1 MASIVAKLSSDAP
14 LRQSLIKT
22 WLIAQKEIITNIQNY
37 RIYTAFG
44 ALTLLF
50 LLSTHLLAIDY
61 KQRFE
66 NWRAN
71 QAARQNPIVGEAV
84 KYELHNGTFFYSAGV
99 APDPPAVRPQP
110 LSALVLGM
118 DREVDR
124 VVTVTQRIG
133 FGPREDENAMS
144 ALFDAPDILLG
155 VKLLVSL
162 LALFFSA
169 DAVTREKEAG
179 TLRAIMAG
187 PVRPHEF
194 AIGKVAGTF
203 LSLLVPLAAAFFI
216 GVAYLRLAHD
226 LLTGKDEL
234 TRVILVFIMV
244 LLYSLVFTLLGF
256 FVSTITA
263 RTKTAMVLALLG
275 WGLLVLV
282 LPNAGVL
289 AAKILSPAPS
299 YNQLNAR
306 LYESER
312 QIIQAELRAHP
323 EARSIFDIANSK
335 QVLMRVYEIDK
346 QLTDNYLMMKQE
358 EIIQARRFA
367 LFSPAG
373 SLSFGV
379 SDLTGTGA
387 TAYLSYL
394 ESLRANRDILIDALI
409 RRWDLPPSSG
419 SKLYAEAVKEI
430 ESRQRQ
436 SELLEASASAAGA
449 AFVSL
454 TVWALLLA
462 AAFYRRLTN
471 YDVR

>member
-1 MASIVAKLSSDAP
+1 MSSVAAKSSSDNR

-44 ALTLLF
+44 SLTLLF

-61 KQRFE
+61 KQRLE

-71 QAARQNPIVGEAV
+71 QAALQNPVVGEVV
-84 KYELHNGTFFYSAGV
+84 KYELHNGNFFYSVGA
-99 APDPPAVRPQP
+99 APDPPAVHPQP

-144 ALFDAPDILLG
+144 ALFDAPDILFG

-162 LALFFSA
+162 LALFFSV
-169 DAVTREKEAG
+169 DAVTREKESG
-179 TLRAIMAG
+179 TLRAIMSN
-187 PVRPHEF
+187 PVRRHEF
-194 AIGKVAGTF
+194 AIGKVAGAF
-203 LSLLVPLAAAFFI
+203 LSLLLPLASAFFI
-216 GVAYLRLAHD
+216 GVAYLCLAHD

-234 TRVILVFIMV
+234 TRVILIFIVV
-244 LLYSLVFTLLGF
+244 LLYSLVFTFLGF

-263 RTKTAMVLALLG
+263 RTKTAMVVALLG
-275 WGLLVLV
+275 WGFLVLV

-323 EARSIFDIANSK
+323 GARSIFEIANSK
-335 QVLMRVYEIDK
+335 QVIMRIYEIDK
-346 QLTDNYLMMKQE
+346 QLTDDYITNKQN
-358 EIIQARRFA
+358 EITQARRLA
-367 LFSPAG
+367 LLSPAG
-373 SLSFGV
+373 ALSFGV
-379 SDLTGTGA
+379 SDLAGTGA
-387 TAYLSYL
+387 TAYRSYL
-394 ESLRANRDILIDALI
+394 ESLSANRDILVDALI
-409 RRWDLPPSSG
+409 RQWDLPPSSG
-419 SKLYAEAVKEI
+419 NKIYAEAVKDI
-430 ESRQRQ
+430 ASRQRQ
-436 SELLEASASAAGA
+436 SELLGASARAAGDA
-449 AFVSL
+449 IVSL
-454 TVWALLLA
+454 IVWALLLG
-462 AAFYRRLTN
+462 AAFYWRLRN